1 MAEECKHYHL
11 LMMKKLDDEIT
22 PSEDRE
28 LATHIESCE
37 ECQEEMNEFTNL
49 KEVTVDMKKQLLP
62 EMAWEDYWRHLYNR
76 IERGISW
83 IFISVG
89 AIILLTYGT
98 YQFVLAMLG
107 SNEIPVIEK
116 VGILAL
122 IIGLVVLTV
131 SVVREKLMV
140 RKHDQYKE
148 VER

>member
-1 MAEECKHYHL
+1 
-11 LMMKKLDDEIT
+11 
-22 PSEDRE
+22 
-28 LATHIESCE
+28 
-37 ECQEEMNEFTNL
+37 
-49 KEVTVDMKKQLLP
+49 
-62 EMAWEDYWRHLYNR
+62 
-76 IERGISW
+76 
-83 IFISVG
+83 
-89 AIILLTYGT
+89 
-98 YQFVLAMLG
+98 VLAMLG